1 MSFGEK
7 VFANLYF
14 WAKKND
20 TRFVAN
26 LETLIIRLKILASA
40 IAGLPVDILPTKNG
54 YGESRGDSFVL
65 PNHIGVFDNL
75 QLNEKIYLCRTVFS
89 ALLISK
95 CDDYFFELNKNFKL
109 IDQTQKLYI
118 LSYSDWMEISRG
130 TILKPSYNN
139 LEHFNSMAMKD
150 SLKNSKHI
158 AKSITGSP
166 SLVKTINL
174 DITNPNPATHA
185 FEKILTAEDYQGGQK
200 QVDLNAEDDDMSD
213 ALSELAMSQV
223 VKMAGEAGSVYN
235 ANLVFDGFDCHQT
248 LSSPNYT
255 DKFYF
260 KYPEWSVK
268 HGKFLKNWCTVF
280 EKTLK
285 FVFSTNSPDV
295 NSINVVKESQFLK
308 SQLERIFNRPIWV
321 NKQQEGVELD
331 LDAVVRWKSDIFG
344 GNSSI
349 NALFI
354 KRQKL
359 QQDIA
364 VLILADTS
372 LSTDSW
378 INNKRV
384 LDIIKTSLVVLTMT
398 LQNLQHCIS
407 LAAFYSNTRA
417 ECVYIKIKDFKE
429 TWDNVIP
436 KINTLTPSGY
446 TRIGPTIRHASYLLD
461 QTKARTKLLVIISD
475 SKPTDYDMYEGIH
488 GEADVYHAVLE
499 ARAKNITVRGLV
511 VADISFTAAKRL
523 YGDGNFKYFSDTKDL
538 AGHIIQAYKKA
549 ILN

>member
-14 WAKKND
+14 WVKKND
-20 TRFVAN
+20 TSSVAN

-40 IAGLPVDILPTKNG
+40 IAGLPIDILPTKNG
-54 YGESRGDSFVL
+54 YGESRRNSLVL
-65 PNHIGVFDNL
+65 PNHIGVFDSL
-75 QLNEKIYLCRTVFS
+75 QLNEKIYLCRTVFA
-89 ALLISK
+89 ALLISN
-95 CDDYFFELNKNFKL
+95 CNDYFFELNKNFKL
-109 IDQTQKLYI
+109 IDQVQKLYI
-118 LSYSDWMEISRG
+118 LSYDDWIEISRG
-130 TILKPSYNN
+130 TILKSSCDN
-139 LEHFNSMAMKD
+139 LEHFNSMAMED
-150 SLKNSKHI
+150 SLKHSNHI
-158 AKSITGSP
+158 AKSIVGSP
-166 SLVKTINL
+166 TLAKAINL

-235 ANLVFDGFDCHQT
+235 ANLVFDGFDNQQT
-248 LSSPNYT
+248 LPPLDYVNR
-255 DKFYF
+255 FYF
-260 KYPEWSVK
+260 KYPEWSIK
-268 HGKFLKNWCTVF
+268 HGEFLKNWCTVF
-280 EKTLK
+280 EKTPK
-285 FVFSTNSPDV
+285 SVFLANSIDV
-295 NSINVVKESQFLK
+295 NSVNIVKESQFLK
-308 SQLERIFNRPIWV
+308 RQLERLFNRPIWI

-364 VLILADTS
+364 VLILVDTS

-384 LDIIKTSLVVLTMT
+384 LDIIKTSLIILTTT
-398 LQNLQHCIS
+398 LQNLQQCVS

-429 TWDNVIP
+429 TWDNVIS
-436 KINTLTPSGY
+436 KINLLSPVGY
-446 TRIGPTIRHASYLLD
+446 TRIGPTIRHASYLLS

-488 GEADVYHAVLE
+488 GEADVHHAVLE
-499 ARAKNITVRGLV
+499 ARAKNITVKGLV
-511 VADISFTAAKRL
+511 VADKSFTVAKRL
-523 YGDGNFKYFSDTKDL
+523 YGDGNFKHFSNTKDL
-538 AGHIIQAYKKA
+538 AGYIIQAYKKA
-549 ILN
+549 ISR